1 MKEIKK
7 CSLVTIVFFLLIAEI
22 VGKVYRNLTIHW
34 VERYPELIVGDMIVI
49 QTKYL
54 QILMGILLVVGLVW
68 LYIKLCDIVFK

>member
-1 MKEIKK
+1 LKEIKK